1 MQQLTDEGRRIVDDV
16 ARRHGFSSDAVL
28 CMLLAVSAG
37 YGNQAQFNHPEF
49 GGMGQ
54 WSMGGMIMIGDM
66 FNNYLK
72 GRVDSLCQE
81 LSSLIQGQ
89 PLFQMPAQSQSQSQ
103 GGGGGWQGQSGGS
116 HQQQSNG
123 YGNTGYGGSG
133 SSLFVPAASSNWWP
147 ADLGMPGSTGG
158 QNNLRYAY
166 FPAARRLAVDIN
178 GQVSVYDT
186 GQHQIGGFSQQQSG
200 DQSITFTS
208 QFGLVRVA
216 DLPRINPVNTGAAPQ
231 QQPYASQPE
240 PSVQPSVQPWV
251 QPEPSVQ
258 PAPWLQPA
266 QSAPAPMPPP
276 PMASS
281 PPNQFGAPQAQHDE
295 IVALLEKLADLH
307 KKCILTDSE
316 FESKKAELL
325 SRL

>member
-1 MQQLTDEGRRIVDDV
+1 MQQLTDEGRRVVDDV

-89 PLFQMPAQSQSQSQ
+89 PLFQVPAQSQSQSQ
-103 GGGGGWQGQSGGS
+103 GGGGGGGGWQGQTGGS

-123 YGNTGYGGSG
+123 YGGTGA
-133 SSLFVPAASSNWWP
+133 SLFVPAASSNWWP

-216 DLPRINPVNTGAAPQ
+216 DLPRVNPMNTGAAPQ
-231 QQPYASQPE
+231 QSE
-240 PSVQPSVQPWV
+240 PWV
-251 QPEPSVQ
+251 
-258 PAPWLQPA
+258 QPA
-266 QSAPAPMPPP
+266 QSAPPPMPAPPTP

-281 PPNQFGAPQAQHDE
+281 PPNQFGGPPAQHDE
-295 IVALLEKLADLH
+295 IVSLIEKLAELH

-316 FESKKAELL
+316 YESKKAELL

>member
-54 WSMGGMIMIGDM
+54 WSMGGMIMISDM

-89 PLFQMPAQSQSQSQ
+89 PLFHMPAQSQSQSQ
-103 GGGGGWQGQSGGS
+103 GGGGGGWQGQTGGS

-123 YGNTGYGGSG
+123 YGGSG
-133 SSLFVPAASSNWWP
+133 ASLFVPAASSNWWP
-147 ADLGMPGSTGG
+147 ADLGMAGSTGG

-231 QQPYASQPE
+231 QPHASQPE
-240 PSVQPSVQPWV
+240 PWV
-251 QPEPSVQ
+251 QPEPQ
-258 PAPWLQPA
+258 PAPWV
-266 QSAPAPMPPP
+266 QSAPAPMPAPP
-276 PMASS
+276 STAASS
-281 PPNQFGAPQAQHDE
+281 PPNQFGPPHAQHDE
-295 IVALLEKLADLH
+295 IVSLLEKLADLH

-325 SRL
+325 NRL

>member
-72 GRVDSLCQE
+72 GRVDSLCRE

-103 GGGGGWQGQSGGS
+103 GGGGGGGWQGQTGGS

-123 YGNTGYGGSG
+123 YGGTGA
-133 SSLFVPAASSNWWP
+133 SLFVPNAASGNWWP
-147 ADLGMPGSTGG
+147 ADLGMAGSTGG

-231 QQPYASQPE
+231 QQPHASQPE
-240 PSVQPSVQPWV
+240 PWVQAEPWV

-258 PAPWLQPA
+258 AAPWVQPA
-266 QSAPAPMPPP
+266 QSAPAPTP

-281 PPNQFGAPQAQHDE
+281 PPNQFGPPHAQHDE
-295 IVALLEKLADLH
+295 IVSLLEKLADLH

>member
-89 PLFQMPAQSQSQSQ
+89 PLFQIPAQSQSQSQ
-103 GGGGGWQGQSGGS
+103 GGGGGGGWQGQSGGS
-116 HQQQSNG
+116 HQQQSN
-123 YGNTGYGGSG
+123 GYGGSG

-147 ADLGMPGSTGG
+147 ADLGMAGSTGG

-208 QFGLVRVA
+208 QFGLVRLA
-216 DLPRINPVNTGAAPQ
+216 DLPRVNPMNTSMNTGAAPQ
-231 QQPYASQPE
+231 QSYASQPD
-240 PSVQPSVQPWV
+240 PWV
-251 QPEPSVQ
+251 
-258 PAPWLQPA
+258 QPA
-266 QSAPAPMPPP
+266 QSAPPPMPAPPP
-276 PMASS
+276 PMASSMASS
-281 PPNQFGAPQAQHDE
+281 PPNQFGAPPAQYDE
-295 IVALLEKLADLH
+295 IVSLIEKLAELH

-316 FESKKAELL
+316 YEAKKAELL

>member
-1 MQQLTDEGRRIVDDV
+1 MQQLTDEGRRVVDDV

-37 YGNQAQFNHPEF
+37 YGNQAQFNHQEF

-81 LSSLIQGQ
+81 LSGLIQGQ

-103 GGGGGWQGQSGGS
+103 GGGWQGHGGGS

-123 YGNTGYGGSG
+123 YGSTGYGGSG
-133 SSLFVPAASSNWWP
+133 SSLFVPNAASGTWWP
-147 ADLGMPGSTGG
+147 ADLGMAGSTGG

-231 QQPYASQPE
+231 QPHPSQPE
-240 PSVQPSVQPWV
+240 PW
-251 QPEPSVQ
+251 VQ
-258 PAPWLQPA
+258 PAPM
-266 QSAPAPMPPP
+266 PAPPPPPPP

-281 PPNQFGAPQAQHDE
+281 PPNQFSAPQAQHDE
-295 IVALLEKLADLH
+295 VVSLIEKLADLH

-316 FESKKAELL
+316 YEAKKAELL

>member
-103 GGGGGWQGQSGGS
+103 GGGGGGWQGQSGGS

-123 YGNTGYGGSG
+123 YGNTGYGGNG
-133 SSLFVPAASSNWWP
+133 SSLFVPNASSNWWP

-166 FPAARRLAVDIN
+166 FPGARRLAVDIN

-216 DLPRINPVNTGAAPQ
+216 DLPRINPMNPGAAPQ
-231 QQPYASQPE
+231 QAFASQPE
-240 PSVQPSVQPWV
+240 PFVQATPWVQPAPWV
-251 QPEPSVQ
+251 QPEQ
-258 PAPWLQPA
+258 N
-266 QSAPAPMPPP
+266 APA

-281 PPNQFGAPQAQHDE
+281 PPNQFGAPPVQHDE
-295 IVALLEKLADLH
+295 IVALIEKLAELH

-316 FESKKAELL
+316 YETKKAELL

>member
-16 ARRHGFSSDAVL
+16 ARRHGFSNDAVQ

-54 WSMGGMIMIGDM
+54 WSMGGMMMIGDM
-66 FNNYLK
+66 FNKQLK
-72 GRVDSLCQE
+72 GRVGSLCQE
-81 LSSLIQGQ
+81 LAGLIQGQ

-103 GGGGGWQGQSGGS
+103 GGGWQGPIGGS
-116 HQQQSNG
+116 YQQQ
-123 YGNTGYGGSG
+123 GNSFGSTG
-133 SSLFVPAASSNWWP
+133 SSLFVPNATSGNWWP
-147 ADLGMPGSTGG
+147 ADLGIAGSTGG

-166 FPAARRLAVDIN
+166 FPAARRLAININ
-178 GQVSVYDT
+178 GEVAVYDT

-216 DLPRINPVNTGAAPQ
+216 DLPRINPMNTGAASS
-231 QQPYASQPE
+231 QPYTSQPD
-240 PSVQPSVQPWV
+240 PSVQ
-251 QPEPSVQ
+251 
-258 PAPWLQPA
+258 AA
-266 QSAPAPMPPP
+266 QSVPP
-276 PMASS
+276 PMPVPPPTMANSS
-281 PPNQFGAPQAQHDE
+281 PGRDGPPQAQPDK
-295 IVALLEKLADLH
+295 IFSLIEKLSDLH
-307 KKCILTDSE
+307 QKGILTDNE
-316 FESKKAELL
+316 YESKKAELL